1 MVYAINNTAFVIR
14 HVFMQHIN
22 DIVTVSFDYRL
33 VQVHRGDY
41 VYDVLVGL
49 RKLKC
54 SILLPFDV
62 GQFMS
67 YHFSSY
73 VFEKKC
79 LLTSCPPPPP
89 LHPAE
94 APAGYS
100 TKNKKNKE

>member
-49 RKLKC
+49 WKPKC

-79 LLTSCPPPPP
+79 LLTSCDTPP
-89 LHPAE
+89 HPEE
-94 APAGYS
+94 ALAGYS